1 VSSWRTC
8 DLSQKA
14 RESRQ
19 PLVRASEVLEIDDAA
34 DGWWI
39 GALRVAEA
47 GAEPE
52 AGAIRLFDQQRAHA
66 ALMFAVAREMAYD
79 ARLCF
84 QVGFDLEPV
93 GDLIQVGRA
102 QKDDIAA
109 SQSSSLVQMVIETAR
124 ASVVLWRRGL
134 AFSIQRC
141 VGVDAQNEL
150 FEGIDGGAWC
160 AAVMGLPS
168 FGARRP

>member
-1 VSSWRTC
+1 V
-8 DLSQKA
+8 
-14 RESRQ
+14 
-19 PLVRASEVLEIDDAA
+19 VLEIDDAA

-39 GALRVAEA
+39 GALGVAEA
-47 GAEPE
+47 
-52 AGAIRLFDQQRAHA
+52 D
-66 ALMFAVAREMAYD
+66 D

-84 QVGFDLEPV
+84 QVGFDLEPF
-93 GDLIQVGRA
+93 GDLMQVGRA

-109 SQSSSLVQMVIETAR
+109 SQSSSLVQMAIETAR

-134 AFSIQRC
+134 TFSIQRC

-150 FEGIDGGAWC
+150 LEGIDGGAWR
-160 AAVMGLPS
+160 ATVMGLPS

>member
-1 VSSWRTC
+1 V
-8 DLSQKA
+8 
-14 RESRQ
+14 
-19 PLVRASEVLEIDDAA
+19 VLEIDDAA

-39 GALRVAEA
+39 GALGVAEA

-52 AGAIRLFDQQRAHA
+52 AGAIRLFTQQRAHSG
-66 ALMFAVAREMAYD
+66 LMFAAAREMADD

-84 QVGFDLEPV
+84 QVGFDLDPF
-93 GDLIQVGRA
+93 GDLMQVARA

-109 SQSSSLVQMVIETAR
+109 SQSSNLVQMAIETAR

-134 AFSIQRC
+134 TFSIQRC

-150 FEGIDGGAWC
+150 LEGIDGGAWR
-160 AAVMGLPS
+160 ATVMGLPS